1 MANVSNAN
9 GVFTGLNELHVVPG
23 GFADGFALPS
33 GVTAPTEVPVAEES
47 GFSYTGGTPSVER
60 YRIHGLSAPWASK
73 MTPGDAETNLFI
85 PQVTKE
91 LLQLFGFNCSDAT
104 INSLLNKKWSGV
116 KFAET
121 AHEVVLGLAAINR
134 TVDQL
139 FAIKKTK
146 FLASI
151 VFDDVNSAKPVG
163 ISLTGASASG
173 SDTDAMGIFDLVP
186 SSSSSE

>member
-1 MANVSNAN
+1 
-9 GVFTGLNELHVVPG
+9 
-23 GFADGFALPS
+23 
-33 GVTAPTEVPVAEES
+33 
-47 GFSYTGGTPSVER
+47 
-60 YRIHGLSAPWASK
+60 